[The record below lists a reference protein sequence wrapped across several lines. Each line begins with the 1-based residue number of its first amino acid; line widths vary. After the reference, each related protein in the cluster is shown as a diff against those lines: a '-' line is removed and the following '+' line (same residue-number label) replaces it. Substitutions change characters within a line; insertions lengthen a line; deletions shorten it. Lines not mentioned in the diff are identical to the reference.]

1 MRWTE
6 FAVREARRTL
16 TDWEQKNGK
25 LFPPIAVEDIADLLY
40 FLAIDTTDNLPANIA
55 GKLYTE
61 DRVIEVKK
69 SDAYVR
75 QRFTIAHEIGHYQ
88 LHVVATG
95 LLPQIHSCNDQIISS
110 SDEQE
115 PILLPGFETPI
126 TKSQTVTQVDA
137 RRFEIEANRF
147 AAELLMP
154 VALIEAA
161 IDTYGTDVSALAE
174 LFVVSLPAMQFRLE
188 KLLYLPP
195 SGPQTSFLTGL

>member
-25 LFPPIAVEDIADLLY
+25 LFPPVAVEDIADLLY
-40 FLAIDTTDNLPANIA
+40 FLAIDTTDSLPANIA

-88 LHVVATG
+88 LHVVAAG
-95 LLPQIHSCNDQIISS
+95 LLPQIHSCGDQIINSS
-110 SDEQE
+110 NEQE
-115 PILLPGFETPI
+115 SVLLPGFETPI
-126 TKSQTVTQVDA
+126 AKSQIVTPGDA
-137 RRFEIEANRF
+137 RRLEIEANRF

-154 VALIEAA
+154 VSLIEVA
-161 IDTYGTDVSALAE
+161 IATYGADVSTLAK
-174 LFVVSLPAMQFRLE
+174 LFDVSLPAMQFRLE

-195 SGPQTSFLTGL
+195 SGPQTSFLTDL